1 MKRFIPLILSIIFL
15 VAAYDAQGQEVRKL
29 LKGRKEVAKGAATK
43 RVIKE
48 TDKGI
53 VKGVNKGL
61 DRIFGAD
68 EGDETAPSAQSENES
83 TSTSSSSSSA
93 TSEIGRNALMKA
105 MGMSMGSADV
115 KPVYEFD
122 AFLEMT
128 ITNYEDG
135 KQEDESVVYKTYLD
149 SRSLDYGMEF
159 SEEENESVSFI
170 IFDSENDLMLTLAES
185 NGEKTGFAIS
195 FSSEQAAAI
204 EEAYED
210 EDVEEIDPE
219 TVTDP
224 YEAYK
229 TGKTK
234 NILGYKCHE
243 YRIENEGDDGV
254 VTMWVTEELNK
265 DLRKD
270 YLQSSTFTG
279 LFVHAYYT
287 NGAVLEYIIEDPSE
301 NEKTVM
307 TVTDIDMNKNNSI
320 STQGYMIMNMGDAM
334 EAADE
339 EAGEAEAEE
348 E

>member
-1 MKRFIPLILSIIFL
+1 MKRIIPLILTIIFM
-15 VAAYDAQGQEVRKL
+15 VAAQDAQGQEVSKL

-48 TDKGI
+48 ADKGI

-61 DRIFGAD
+61 DRIFGED
-68 EGDETAPSAQSENES
+68 EGEAQPAGAQTGNDN
-83 TSTSSSSSSA
+83 TTSSSSSSSSA
-93 TSEIGRNALMKA
+93 SSEIGRNALMKA
-105 MGMSMGSADV
+105 MGVSMGAENV

-135 KQEDESVVYKTYLD
+135 KQEDESVIYKTYLD

-159 SEEENESVSFI
+159 SQEEQEGLSMI
-170 IFDSENDLMLTLAES
+170 IFDSENNLMLTLAES

-195 FSSEQAAAI
+195 FSPDQAAGIA
-204 EEAYED
+204 EAYEE
-210 EDVEEIDPE
+210 EDEEIDPE

-229 TGKTK
+229 TGKTRD
-234 NILGYKCHE
+234 ILGYKCHE
-243 YRIENEGDDGV
+243 YRIESEDDDGV
-254 VTMWVTEELNK
+254 VTMWVTDELNR

-270 YLQSSTFTG
+270 YLQSSAFTG
-279 LFVHAYYT
+279 LFVYAYYT
-287 NGAVLEYIIEDPSE
+287 NGTVLEYIIEDPSE
-301 NEKTVM
+301 KEKTVM
-307 TVTDIDMNKNNSI
+307 TVTDIDMNKSNSI
-320 STQGYMIMNMGDAM
+320 STQGYMIMNMGDTMDA
-334 EAADE
+334 E
-339 EAGEAEAEE
+339 EEDDTEEAEE